1 MTSILL
7 ALLAVILLAVGL
19 YGYFR
24 WFGVLDRPEGERYQ
38 RRRMQ
43 GPFVPV
49 VDEYDERDERRPREN
64 PRD

>member
-38 RRRMQ
+38 RRRMPSSCTARMAWTKHRWARQ
-43 GPFVPV
+43 
-49 VDEYDERDERRPREN
+49 RWSAS
-64 PRD
+64 